1 MTSRDI
7 MIGQRRIDPD
17 FYPARTERVE
27 ITSCRE
33 EDGELWWTVIADDG
47 FKYTSVTTD
56 EIISYWPIID
66 ETWEVEQLLKEY
78 DTR

>member
-7 MIGQRRIDPD
+7 RIGQRRIDPE
-17 FYPARTERVE
+17 YRGGTERVE

-33 EDGELWWTVIADDG
+33 EDGKLLWTAIADDG
-47 FKYTSVTTD
+47 FKYNSVTTD

-78 DTR
+78 EV